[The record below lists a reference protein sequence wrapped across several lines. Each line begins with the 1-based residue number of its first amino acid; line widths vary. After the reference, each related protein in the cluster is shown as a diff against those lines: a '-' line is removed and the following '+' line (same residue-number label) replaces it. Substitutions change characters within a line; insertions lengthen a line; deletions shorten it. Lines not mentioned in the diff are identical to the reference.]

1 MHLSGLTKISELSA
15 NGLILFTVQY
25 SNLLQDLSSVEEQSN
40 LLCNADARKWRKN
53 RVSHSCFPSIA
64 CRRLW
69 SSLFFASLGAL
80 WKKIP
85 QIVIQCL
92 WQVCRLRDDLLP
104 SLCVLQDRPSAQSQR
119 WNISKPWVPFLL
131 CLVQTWPSFRT
142 GLQILDQKWRAQ
154 QSPST
159 QSDDL
164 RQFSPSKPLKTKQH
178 SWIPCTTYIFWSP
191 RDHFNRSK

>member
-1 MHLSGLTKISELSA
+1 MLTQEIGGKTEYPIPRPASP
-15 NGLILFTVQY
+15 Q
-25 SNLLQDLSSVEEQSN
+25 LLV
-40 LLCNADARKWRKN
+40 
-53 RVSHSCFPSIA
+53 VSDQVF
-64 CRRLW
+64 
-69 SSLFFASLGAL
+69 LFFTSLGAL

-85 QIVIQCL
+85 WTFIQCL

-131 CLVQTWPSFRT
+131 CFVQTWPSFRT

-154 QSPST
+154 QSPSA

-164 RQFSPSKPLKTKQH
+164 RQFSPSRPLKTKQH
-178 SWIPCTTYIFWSP
+178 SWIPCTSLKMELILKPGLGNKF
-191 RDHFNRSK
+191 HNILLLC

>member
-1 MHLSGLTKISELSA
+1 MLTQE
-15 NGLILFTVQY
+15 NGGKTGY
-25 SNLLQDLSSVEEQSN
+25 S
-40 LLCNADARKWRKN
+40 K
-53 RVSHSCFPSIA
+53 SCFSSIA
-64 CRRLW
+64 CRLW
-69 SSLFFASLGAL
+69 SSLL

-85 QIVIQCL
+85 QMFIQCL

-154 QSPST
+154 QSPSA

-164 RQFSPSKPLKTKQH
+164 RQFSPSRPLKTKQH
-178 SWIPCTTYIFWSP
+178 LWIPCTTYIFWDL
-191 RDHFNRSK
+191 RDHCNSFQIEDWLGFKAWSYKQIS